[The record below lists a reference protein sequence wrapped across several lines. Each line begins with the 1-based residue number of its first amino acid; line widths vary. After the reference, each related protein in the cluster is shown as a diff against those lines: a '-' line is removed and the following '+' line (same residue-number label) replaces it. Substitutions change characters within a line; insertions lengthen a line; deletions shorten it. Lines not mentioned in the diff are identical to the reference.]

1 MRRNNALMSLVT
13 LMIWALLGSAMIW
26 AQPTPPASLF
36 GRSGAVETLVAQAPV
51 ASASCVDG
59 C

>member
-1 MRRNNALMSLVT
+1 MGTGALTSLMT
-13 LMIWALLGSAMIW
+13 LIIWALLGSAMIW

-51 ASASCVDG
+51 ASTSCGDG